1 MAGPLSNCSGNQA
14 HYKILNP
21 VQGRNYRWTVTGGSF
36 SGGNTGN
43 DVNITW
49 NMPYGVGCVALMHD
63 DSSSRD
69 TTFIIVRECV
79 TPPNSAAWVLDAQS
93 DDVAGDE
100 IYLSSLLDSIPSGG
114 SINLSSMMQAGGFSK
129 ILLGG
134 KIIVDVNTN
143 IIGGVTIEMLP
154 GASLIV
160 AEGNTLNLS
169 QQVIMKAAAAEMWQ
183 GIFVERDASLIIND
197 GCIIQDAYFGA
208 YASIN
213 ATVKTGMTGSRVVF
227 NKNLYGIYLDYH
239 QAPEKIDIQNT
250 MFSCEQSAYT
260 RENNN
265 TLLPPLEKRYMEA
278 GIFMYRC
285 NHQANFHTIGNA
297 TPGKENIFRNG
308 LFGIMAL
315 ESNTKLIN
323 NHFSGIR
330 GNGAKTPQGAKCPP
344 GTAICSDGGSSDQVY
359 GTIIGGSE
367 IPSQANVIE
376 NTDYGIYISRSMM
389 ANINGNML
397 TECAVNGISLTDN
410 LKTSTPTTIVG
421 PANLPDGYD
430 VVNNTVNGVGDE
442 GYHIYLFNNP
452 MVRKNIKNNNIN
464 FQYTPEHS
472 FASGIGVFDVGKKE
486 HPAIEISENYIASV
500 KKGIHVNGLKG
511 AGIQLNTITLNTDP
525 NMSEHNSHHGAGIL
539 SEYCESSN
547 IADNVISA
555 DNRENWWVDGIRLEY
570 VTKSTV
576 TCNELRRTGSGLFVS
591 GNCMGTQL
599 IQNNMRRNYWG
610 MVNNHAITGANLDN
624 FYNDNVWTGPYTG
637 NSLQEN
643 YWHTLNMGSNVYD
656 TPMNLR
662 NYNGVFKPEP
672 FFATSS
678 TGSPGSFL
686 KPGENAS
693 IGPLY
698 YPSGLNYHQYCQP
711 DTGDMIDEDIVQQI
725 LNGNFSF
732 SDYVAET
739 QWWMKY
745 QLYEKLSGTNPDAQT
760 AAWLQFTDSMRHT
773 PSGKLLQ
780 VRKEMTDSVSGTV
793 SALLDLKSMN
803 QAIMSNNDIEILYRG
818 MNDKSLDA
826 VIETADELATVNMMH
841 QYPGG
846 WIGNTSP
853 NGIYHHTGGRGG
865 KFKNVKAL
873 SGNDVT
879 DIVTNGI
886 YHYTGGTGGINNLGG
901 DSTGQNGI
909 YHYTGGTGGINNLG
923 GDSTGQNGI
932 YHYTG
937 GTGGINNLGGD
948 STGQNGIYHYTGGT
962 GGINNLGGD
971 STGQNGIYHYTGGT
985 GGIISQGGD
994 GSGQN
999 GIYHHTGGRGGL
1011 LSIYSGGGN
1020 AQNRIYFSASN
1031 NEINTLAIHGVYH
1044 HRGNIGGDMNEPPNG
1059 IYHHTGG
1066 RGGFISPGN
1075 GDSTEQNGIY
1085 HHTGGR
1091 GGFISPGNGG
1101 SDSTEQN
1108 GIYHHTGGRGGF
1120 ISPVNGG
1127 GDTTVQNGIYH
1138 HTGGR
1143 GIISYTGIYHHTG
1156 GRGGIMADVNP
1167 SGDTLNQNGIYHYT
1181 GGTGGINNL
1190 GGDSTGQNGIYHYTG
1205 GTGITT
1211 SLPAGI
1217 YHYTGGTG
1225 GIFMTSGIYH
1235 YTGGTGGIAA
1245 DSSNQENPDAN
1256 SGNDSFGIYHYT
1268 GGTGGITDLVNN
1280 GGSASGE
1287 NGIYHH
1293 TGGRGGFFAIFNP
1306 QNDNNTPNGIYH
1318 HTGGR
1323 GGFFSTYN
1331 PAEGD
1336 PMNNGIYHYTGGTGG
1351 INNLG
1356 GDSTGQNGIYHYTGG
1371 TGGIINQGGDSTG
1384 QNGIYHHTG
1393 GRGGCIGV
1401 FIPETNPSN
1410 RPSDY
1415 ACAFDASSVR
1425 RDPLGGFIGMGKTFF
1440 GGIYIQQTDTV
1451 VVTAPTGTRS
1461 FGETKPH
1468 TIPYRF
1474 TDQEIDQILQTAL
1487 LCPFEHGPAVFI
1499 ARTLYGKIT
1508 GSYKTILNPCETFQP
1523 INVNA
1528 RMGNPQALPYQY
1540 DPTEDQDLLALQPEE
1555 QSKPKV
1561 KPGQITSHASMVYP
1575 NPADASVNLEND
1587 KGITRIMLTEAN
1599 GKLVDIIQCNGEKRY
1614 VLPSSKY
1621 QKGLYQLHMW
1631 DGENTSTVTK
1641 LSIIR

>member
-1 MAGPLSNCSGNQA
+1 
-14 HYKILNP
+14 
-21 VQGRNYRWTVTGGSF
+21 
-36 SGGNTGN
+36 
-43 DVNITW
+43 
-49 NMPYGVGCVALMHD
+49 
-63 DSSSRD
+63 
-69 TTFIIVRECV
+69 
-79 TPPNSAAWVLDAQS
+79 
-93 DDVAGDE
+93 
-100 IYLSSLLDSIPSGG
+100 
-114 SINLSSMMQAGGFSK
+114 
-129 ILLGG
+129 
-134 KIIVDVNTN
+134 
-143 IIGGVTIEMLP
+143 
-154 GASLIV
+154 
-160 AEGNTLNLS
+160 
-169 QQVIMKAAAAEMWQ
+169 
-183 GIFVERDASLIIND
+183 
-197 GCIIQDAYFGA
+197 
-208 YASIN
+208 
-213 ATVKTGMTGSRVVF
+213 
-227 NKNLYGIYLDYH
+227 
-239 QAPEKIDIQNT
+239 
-250 MFSCEQSAYT
+250 
-260 RENNN
+260 
-265 TLLPPLEKRYMEA
+265 
-278 GIFMYRC
+278 
-285 NHQANFHTIGNA
+285 
-297 TPGKENIFRNG
+297 
-308 LFGIMAL
+308 
-315 ESNTKLIN
+315 
-323 NHFSGIR
+323 
-330 GNGAKTPQGAKCPP
+330 
-344 GTAICSDGGSSDQVY
+344 
-359 GTIIGGSE
+359 
-367 IPSQANVIE
+367 VIE
-376 NTDYGIYISRSMM
+376 NADYGIYISRSMM
-389 ANINGNML
+389 ATISGNTL

-410 LKTSTPTTIVG
+410 LKISLPTAIVG
-421 PANLPDGYD
+421 QGNRPNGYD
-430 VVNNTVNGVGDE
+430 IVNNIINGVGDE

-452 MVRKNIKNNNIN
+452 MVRKNIQNNSIN
-464 FQYTPEHS
+464 FQYTPEHP

-486 HPAIEISENYIASV
+486 HTAIEISQNYISSV
-500 KKGIHVNGLKG
+500 KKGIHLNGLNG
-511 AGIQLNTITLNTDP
+511 AGIRSNTINLNTDP

-539 SEYCESSN
+539 AEYCESSN
-547 IADNVISA
+547 FADNVITA

-576 TCNELRRTGSGLFVS
+576 SCNELRRTGSGLFIS
-591 GNCMGTQL
+591 GNCMGTQF

-610 MVNNHAITGANLDN
+610 MVNNHAITGSNLDN

-656 TPMNLR
+656 NPMNLR

-672 FFATSS
+672 FYAASS
-678 TGSPGSFL
+678 TGNPGSFL
-686 KPGENAS
+686 RPGENAS
-693 IGPLY
+693 VGPLY

-711 DTGDMIDEDIVQQI
+711 DTGDIIDEDIVQQI

-732 SDYVAET
+732 SEYVAET

-745 QLYEKLSGTNPDAQT
+745 QLYEKLSGVNPDTQT
-760 AAWLQFTDSMRHT
+760 SNWLQFTDSMRYT

-780 VRKEMTDSVSGTV
+780 VRKEMTDSVAGAV
-793 SALLDLKSMN
+793 SALLNLKSMN

-826 VIETADELATVNMMH
+826 VIETADELAAVNMMH

-873 SGNDVT
+873 NGNDVS

-985 GGIISQGGD
+985 GGITNQGGD

-1066 RGGFISPGN
+1066 RGGFISP
-1075 GDSTEQNGIY
+1075 S
-1085 HHTGGR
+1085 
-1091 GGFISPGNGG
+1091 
-1101 SDSTEQN
+1101 
-1108 GIYHHTGGRGGF
+1108 
-1120 ISPVNGG
+1120 NGG
-1127 GDTTVQNGIYH
+1127 GDSTNQNGIYH

-1156 GRGGIMADVNP
+1156 GRGGIMADINP
-1167 SGDTLNQNGIYHYT
+1167 TGDSINQNGIYHYT

-1205 GTGITT
+1205 GTGGINNLGGDSTGQNGIYHYTGGTGGINNLGGDSTGQNGIYHYTGGTGGINNLGGDSTGQNGIYHYTGGAGITT
-1211 SLPAGI
+1211 TLPAGI

-1235 YTGGTGGIAA
+1235 YTGGTGGITA
-1245 DSSNQENPDAN
+1245 DPSNQGNPDAN
-1256 SGNDSFGIYHYT
+1256 SGDASFGIYHYT
-1268 GGTGGITDLVNN
+1268 GGAGGITDLVNN
-1280 GGSASGE
+1280 GGTAGGE

-1293 TGGRGGFFAIFNP
+1293 TGGRGGFFSIFNP
-1306 QNDNNTPNGIYH
+1306 QSDNTPQNGIYH

-1323 GGFFSTYN
+1323 GGFFSIYD

-1336 PMNNGIYHYTGGTGG
+1336 LLNNGIYHYTGGTGG

-1371 TGGIINQGGDSTG
+1371 TGGIISQGGDSTG
-1384 QNGIYHHTG
+1384 QNGIYHYTGGTGGIISQGGDSTGQNGIYHYTGGTGGITNQGGDGSNQNGIYHHTG

-1415 ACAFDASSVR
+1415 TCAFDASSVQ

-1440 GGIYIQQTDTV
+1440 GGIYIQQTDSV
-1451 VVTAPTGTRS
+1451 VVNAPTGIRS
-1461 FGETKPH
+1461 FGETKSH

-1555 QSKPKV
+1555 QSKQKV

-1587 KGITRIMLTEAN
+1587 KGIARIMLTEAN

-1614 VLPSSKY
+1614 VLPSTKY

-1631 DGENTSTVTK
+1631 DAENTSTVTK